1 MDKEQTKTECEGLQ
15 TLIIDT
21 ENGYYELNGR
31 DISESGEELVL
42 CFRHGNRRDGRTDD
56 SKKEEL
62 EQVIMKLINE
72 IVKQPLPEQSI
83 TILPAMVRE
92 LIRLWEI

>member
-42 CFRHGNRRDGRTDD
+42 CFRHGKWSLTVTERKTYTINDHD
-56 SKKEEL
+56 
-62 EQVIMKLINE
+62 IMA
-72 IVKQPLPEQSI
+72 
-83 TILPAMVRE
+83 TIC
-92 LIRLWEI
+92 